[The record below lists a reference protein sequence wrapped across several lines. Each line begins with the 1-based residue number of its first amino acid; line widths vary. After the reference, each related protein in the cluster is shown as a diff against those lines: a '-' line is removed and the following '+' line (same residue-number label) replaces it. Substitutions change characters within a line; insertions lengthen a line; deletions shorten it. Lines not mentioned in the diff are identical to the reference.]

1 MTTFRLPD
9 LGEGLREAEIVAWQ
23 VSEGDHVVADQPLVS
38 VETEKAVVEIPSPQS
53 GRVTKL
59 HGQPGDIVLVGHPL
73 VEYDG
78 GEEQQSETV
87 VGELPHGET
96 KPTATTHVSAEGRP
110 KAAPAVR
117 KLARDRG
124 VDLASVMGSGIDGT
138 ITLQDVK
145 RAASTGDGDTGGV
158 RLRGPRRAMALAM
171 QNAGAEIVP
180 ATLTSSAD
188 VTGWTADDDV
198 TARLISAV
206 VAGCKAE
213 PALNAWFH
221 SASLTIS
228 RHNEVH
234 VGVAMDTDDGLF
246 VPVVRNAGGLPA
258 AELRKTVNTLKG
270 QVANR
275 NIARKDLT
283 GQTITLSNFG
293 TLAGQYASL
302 VVMPP
307 QVAILG
313 AGQSSEQIVAI
324 EGKPTVRRILPLS
337 LTFDHRA
344 VTGGEAARFMKAA
357 TDSLEKIGGEVR

>member
-9 LGEGLREAEIVAWQ
+9 LGEGLREAEIVTWQ
-23 VSEGDHVVADQPLVS
+23 VSEGDHVVADQPLVA

-59 HGQPGDIVLVGHPL
+59 HGQPGDIVPVGHPL

-78 GEEQQSETV
+78 GDEEQSETV
-87 VGELPHGET
+87 VGELPHDEAAPAEVARG
-96 KPTATTHVSAEGRP
+96 SAESRP

-117 KLARDRG
+117 KLARDLG
-124 VDLASVMGSGIDGT
+124 VDLVRIVGSGVDGT
-138 ITLQDVK
+138 ITLDDV
-145 RAASTGDGDTGGV
+145 RHATATGNGDSAGE

-171 QNAGAEIVP
+171 QTAGAEIVP

-188 VTGWTADDDV
+188 VTGWSAKDDP
-198 TARLISAV
+198 TIRLILAV
-206 VAGCKAE
+206 VAGCKTE
-213 PALNAWFH
+213 PSLNAWFD
-221 SASLTIS
+221 SASIAIS
-228 RHNEVH
+228 RHYEVH
-234 VGVAMDTDDGLF
+234 LGVAMDTDDGLF
-246 VPVVRNAGGLPA
+246 VPVVRNADSLSA
-258 AELRKTVNTLKG
+258 TELRKTVDKLKG

-275 NIARKDLT
+275 SIAREHMI
-283 GQTITLSNFG
+283 GQTITVSNFG

-313 AGQSSEQIVAI
+313 SGQISDQVVAAK
-324 EGKPTVRRILPLS
+324 GRPAVRRIMPLS

-344 VTGGEAARFMKAA
+344 VTGGEASRFMRAV
-357 TDSLEKIGGEVR
+357 TDSLEIVGGGAK

>member
-9 LGEGLREAEIVAWQ
+9 LGEGLREAEIVTWQ

-78 GEEQQSETV
+78 GDEQQSETV

-96 KPTATTHVSAEGRP
+96 EPAATVHSSTEGRP

-117 KLARDRG
+117 KLAG
-124 VDLASVMGSGIDGT
+124 ELEVDLAGIVGSGVGGT
-138 ITLQDVK
+138 ITIDDV
-145 RAASTGDGDTGGV
+145 RQATATGNGDVAGE
-158 RLRGPRRAMALAM
+158 RLRGPRRAMAVAM
-171 QNAGAEIVP
+171 QKAGAEIVP

-188 VTGWTADDDV
+188 VTGWSGENDPTV
-198 TARLISAV
+198 HLILAV
-206 VAGCKAE
+206 AAGCEAS

-221 SASLTIS
+221 SSSMTIS
-228 RHNEVH
+228 RHKGVH

-246 VPVVRNAGGLPA
+246 VPVVRNADGLSA
-258 AELRKTVNTLKG
+258 TELRKTVDLLKR

-275 NIARKDLT
+275 SIAREHLI

-293 TLAGQYASL
+293 TMAGLYASL

-313 AGQSSEQIVAI
+313 AGQISDKIVAV
-324 EGKPTVRRILPLS
+324 EGSPAVHRIMPLS
-337 LTFDHRA
+337 LTFDHRV
-344 VTGGEAARFMKAA
+344 VTGGEAAKFMNVVI
-357 TDSLEKIGGEVR
+357 DSLEKIGGDAK

>member
-9 LGEGLREAEIVAWQ
+9 LGEGLREAEIVTWQ
-23 VSEGDHVVADQPLVS
+23 VSEGDHIVADQPLVS

-78 GEEQQSETV
+78 GDKQQSETV

-96 KPTATTHVSAEGRP
+96 QPVVSAQAPVEGRP

-117 KLARDRG
+117 KLARDQG
-124 VDLASVMGSGIDGT
+124 LDLAGIMGSGVDGT
-138 ITLQDVK
+138 ITLEDVR
-145 RAASTGDGDTGGV
+145 RAASTGDGDVAGE

-188 VTGWTADDDV
+188 VTGWSGADDV
-198 TARLISAV
+198 TVRLISAV

-234 VGVAMDTDDGLF
+234 VGVAMDTDEGLF
-246 VPVVRNAGGLPA
+246 VPVVRNADGLSA
-258 AELRKTVNTLKG
+258 TELRKTVNMLKG

-275 NIARKDLT
+275 NIAREHLT
-283 GQTITLSNFG
+283 GHTITLSNFG

-313 AGQSSEQIVAI
+313 AGKISEQIVPV
-324 EGKPTVRRILPLS
+324 EGKPAVRRILPLS

-344 VTGGEAARFMKAA
+344 VTGGEAARFMKAVI
-357 TDSLEKIGGEVR
+357 DSLENSDGGTI